1 MTDTQCGT
9 HGQTYPSSY
18 QEPFVDLI
26 LLMSLSSAN
35 VAGVLDRTARRR
47 LTNSLCL
54 SVLRKVQELL
64 QRALIIDFALQSNRL
79 A

>member
-1 MTDTQCGT
+1 M
-9 HGQTYPSSY
+9 
-18 QEPFVDLI
+18 DLF
-26 LLMSLSSAN
+26 LLMSLSNAN

-47 LTNSLCL
+47 STNSLCL

>member
-1 MTDTQCGT
+1 M
-9 HGQTYPSSY
+9 
-18 QEPFVDLI
+18 DLF
-26 LLMSLSSAN
+26 LLMSLNNAN
-35 VAGVLDRTARRR
+35 VAGVLNRTARRR
-47 LTNSLCL
+47 STNSLCL

>member
-18 QEPFVDLI
+18 QEPLVDLF
-26 LLMSLSSAN
+26 LLMSLSNAN
-35 VAGVLDRTARRR
+35 VAGVLDRTAQRRS
-47 LTNSLCL
+47 TNSLCL

>member
-9 HGQTYPSSY
+9 HGQTNRSSY
-18 QEPFVDLI
+18 QEPLVELF
-26 LLMSLSSAN
+26 LLMSLSNAN

-47 LTNSLCL
+47 STNSLCL